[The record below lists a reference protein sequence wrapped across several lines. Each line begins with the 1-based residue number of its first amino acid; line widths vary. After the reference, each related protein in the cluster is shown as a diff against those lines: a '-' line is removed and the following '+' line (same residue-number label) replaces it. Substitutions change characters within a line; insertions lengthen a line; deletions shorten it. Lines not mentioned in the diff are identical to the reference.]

1 MTELTTDPGF
11 DNDDDDDFFGNQSD
25 DGDEYGN
32 LGKHELIS
40 QQDEIEKVAFLQ
52 AYDDHAESRLQEGF
66 EAGYQESFA
75 TAYRIGKMMGKH
87 MTMERFK
94 LMKESQFKNSPVVPV
109 TDASC
114 MVYQFS
120 KEFQERAND
129 KQIGNAMAES
139 EKFEKGLEETILKS

>member
-1 MTELTTDPGF
+1 MTDTDY
-11 DNDDDDDFFGNQSD
+11 DDDDDDFFGSQDND

-32 LGKHELIS
+32 LGKYEVKS
-40 QQDEIEKVAFLQ
+40 KQDEIEKVAFLQ

-75 TAYRIGKMMGKH
+75 TAYRIGQMMGKH
-87 MTMERFK
+87 MTLERFK
-94 LMKESQFKNSPVVPV
+94 LMKESQPENSPAVVSV

-129 KQIGNAMAES
+129 KQIDNAKAEL
-139 EKFEKGLEETILKS
+139 EKFEKDLEETIEKS